1 MSSQADNI
9 SVRSETVKQIEW
21 WAIGLGSLGV
31 FAQPL
36 AVWANEASVKQE
48 ISQISVGDASQ
59 SLEMVA
65 EPSAIAPPD
74 LIATP
79 DRPDDDPMAQ
89 VTSVSQLS
97 DIKPSDWAF
106 QALQSLVERY
116 GVIVGYPDGTFR
128 GNRPLTRFE
137 FSAALSAVLGKVEEQ
152 LLAGDV
158 GGTARQDILTIRR
171 LNVANGNALKDL
183 RTRLDTI
190 TSRNIQLT
198 DRQFS
203 TTAKLSGQTIFAVT
217 DGSQD
222 SLSLASRTR
231 LNLITRCGF
240 DGSKSR
246 TKPAGNHRSFGRWR
260 RFRLCGSRSPSAL
273 EKALLRV
280 SAVLKS

>member
-1 MSSQADNI
+1 MSGQAD
-9 SVRSETVKQIEW
+9 SARVRSETVKQVKW
-21 WAIGLGSLGV
+21 LAVSLGSLGV

-36 AVWANEASVKQE
+36 AGWANEASVRQE
-48 ISQISVGDASQ
+48 VSQVSVVNASPIF
-59 SLEMVA
+59 EKAA
-65 EPSAIAPPD
+65 EPSTIAPPD
-74 LIATP
+74 FIATP
-79 DRPDDDPMAQ
+79 DLTPEDSMAQ

-137 FSAALSAVLGKVEEQ
+137 FSAALSVVLGKVEEQ

-158 GGTARQDILTIRR
+158 GGTVQQDVLTIRR

-203 TTAKLSGQTIFAVT
+203 TTTKLNGQTIFAVT

-222 SLSLASRTR
+222 TLSLASRTR
-231 LNLITRCGF
+231 
-240 DGSKSR
+240 
-246 TKPAGNHRSFGRWR
+246 
-260 RFRLCGSRSPSAL
+260 
-273 EKALLRV
+273 
-280 SAVLKS
+280 

>member
-1 MSSQADNI
+1 M
-9 SVRSETVKQIEW
+9 KQIEW

-36 AVWANEASVKQE
+36 AGWADEASIKQE
-48 ISQISVGDASQ
+48 VSQVSVGNASPIF
-59 SLEMVA
+59 EMA
-65 EPSAIAPPD
+65 TEPSAIAPPD

-158 GGTARQDILTIRR
+158 GGTARQDVLTIRR

-183 RTRLDTI
+183 RSRLDTI
-190 TSRNIQLT
+190 TGRNIQLT

-231 LNLITRCGF
+231 LNLITSFSGR
-240 DGSKSR
+240 DRLVSQLE
-246 TKPAGNHRSFGRWR
+246 AGNNGRDAVSTAQNR
-260 RFRLCGSRSPSAL
+260 GQN
-273 EKALLRV
+273 LLGTTG
-280 SAVLKS
+280 VLADGGG